1 MTKIILQAGQL
12 IDVINYNENQ
22 YFSLVVSEDLPM
34 PTAIYKEDT
43 SIGVN
48 VQRFIVDSTII
59 ANINTSESLTD
70 NNGNFYER
78 VESAAIL
85 TENNFNPLIESDEA
99 KN

>member
-22 YFSLVVSEDLPM
+22 YFSIVANEFVPM
-34 PTAIYKEDT
+34 PTTIYKEDT

-48 VQRFIVDSTII
+48 VQRFIVDSIII

-70 NNGNFYER
+70 NNGNFYEK

-85 TENNFNPLIESDEA
+85 TENNFNPLKETDEA
-99 KN
+99 EN

>member
-22 YFSLVVSEDLPM
+22 YFSIVANEFVPM
-34 PTAIYKEDT
+34 PTTIYKEDT

-70 NNGNFYER
+70 NNGNFYEK

-85 TENNFNPLIESDEA
+85 TENNFNPLKETDET

>member
-22 YFSLVVSEDLPM
+22 YFSIVANEFVPM
-34 PTAIYKEDT
+34 PTTIYKEDT

-70 NNGNFYER
+70 NNGNFYEK

-85 TENNFNPLIESDEA
+85 TENNFNPLKESDEA
-99 KN
+99 EN

>member
-1 MTKIILQAGQL
+1 MTKLILQAGQL

-22 YFSLVVSEDLPM
+22 YFSIVASEFVPM

-48 VQRFIVDSTII
+48 VQRFIVDSVII
-59 ANINTSESLTD
+59 AVINTSENLTD
-70 NNGNFYER
+70 NNGNVYER

-85 TENNFNPLIESDEA
+85 TENNFKPLKETDEA
-99 KN
+99 EN